1 MCRKYNKKNGGCTV
15 GVSLVEC
22 GVESHGRA
30 SLYGKEPY
38 SSNVCLH
45 NSLCHFSY
53 SGTNP

>member
-1 MCRKYNKKNGGCTV
+1 MCRKYNKNGGCTV

-38 SSNVCLH
+38 SSNACLH